1 MRHLTARYTVAATLL
16 CAWACAKSN
25 DQGTGD
31 DSYTPVPGK
40 GGTSSTSGG
49 SGGNVATGGSTAPT
63 TGGSATGGSVSS
75 GGDSAGGSTSGGTT
89 GGSDVPGAG
98 GSGATGG
105 ASATGGGPAA
115 GGSVG
120 MGGSVGT
127 GGGVGMG
134 GSVGTGGSGATGA
147 GGTETGGTSSTGS
160 GGTGGSGYA
169 FDPNFKPPDMSF
181 AKIVV
186 MYTASNTTKSTSN
199 IQFTINLKNQTDA
212 AYPMGTVTVRY
223 WLSSEPPPSTMLY
236 YSSSNLSCKAA
247 PTFVSNHANSYLEF
261 SFAATG
267 SLPPSTDPN
276 AQNAGTLQ
284 GGVQAGSGVNAMFNQ
299 ANDWSFDGTAA
310 MSKLN
315 GKITVYDGTTLIFGC
330 EPTEVCAMPDDTTGG
345 GAAGAGGAPAL

>member
-1 MRHLTARYTVAATLL
+1 
-16 CAWACAKSN
+16 
-25 DQGTGD
+25 
-31 DSYTPVPGK
+31 
-40 GGTSSTSGG
+40 
-49 SGGNVATGGSTAPT
+49 
-63 TGGSATGGSVSS
+63 
-75 GGDSAGGSTSGGTT
+75 
-89 GGSDVPGAG
+89 
-98 GSGATGG
+98 
-105 ASATGGGPAA
+105 
-115 GGSVG
+115 

-127 GGGVGMG
+127 GG
-134 GSVGTGGSGATGA
+134 SAGSGATGA

-345 GAAGAGGAPAL
+345 GEAGAGGAPAL